1 MNIMENNNIEA
12 TGLPAG
18 TDPSTVKS
26 LDADGL
32 NKLVAELAKA
42 MSPGLNAAAEKAVAE
57 RMKAFTSQPPPGVI
71 AKNGAAT
78 ERETDSLASEYFR
91 HKLVPGY
98 TAKGRSNLEEIE
110 RALAAKATPDFMA
123 KVGLTGSDTNSGAEL
138 VATQYVRELVAA
150 IPNIAPF
157 RDYVHVH
164 AMTDDTVQIPQMTTA
179 PSAGRKGQN
188 VTGSATTIA
197 TAKKSL
203 VATTQIAITPQISL
217 ELAADDR
224 SNFMAQMALWLGRA
238 NAQAD
243 TRDFTIGDGTGE
255 PQGIINV
262 TGRDI
267 GMVSTTLTYDD
278 IVNLI
283 HGVGQQYRSLPKVAF
298 AFNNSGIAKV
308 RKIKD
313 DNGRPIL
320 VEGTGPG
327 LPARIFGYPVLELPD
342 LPGDGS
348 NATNETSGYFGCWEL
363 FYWWGD
369 RQLLQIAS
377 DVSGPNF
384 LANSMQL
391 RSTTRSDGRIV
402 LTDAIVRIVGVK

>member
-1 MNIMENNNIEA
+1 MNPMPTENLEA

-18 TDPSTVKS
+18 TDPSIVKS
-26 LDADGL
+26 LDTDGL
-32 NKLVAELAKA
+32 NRLVGEIAKA
-42 MSPGLNAAAEKAVAE
+42 LSPGLNAAVQKTVDE
-57 RMKAFTSQPPPGVI
+57 RMKAFTVQPPPGQL
-71 AKNGAAT
+71 AKVGAVT
-78 ERETDSLASEYFR
+78 QMQKDSLASEYFR

-98 TAKGRSNLEEIE
+98 TSKNRSNPDEVEK
-110 RALAAKATPDFMA
+110 ALAALATPEMIA
-123 KVGLTGSDTNSGAEL
+123 KVGLTGSGTLSGAEL
-138 VATQYVRELVAA
+138 VATSYVRELVAA

-157 RDYVHVH
+157 RDFVHVH
-164 AMTDDTVQIPQMTTA
+164 TMTDDTVQIPEMSTA
-179 PSAGRKGQN
+179 PTAGRKGQN

-197 TAKKSL
+197 TAKKTL

-224 SNFMAQMALWLGRA
+224 TNFLAQMALWLGRA

-243 TRDFTIGDGTGE
+243 CRDFTIGDGSGE

-267 GMVSTTLTYDD
+267 GMVDTTLTYDD
-278 IVNLI
+278 IVNMI
-283 HGVGQQYRSLPKVAF
+283 GGVGQQYRSLPKVGF
-298 AFNNSGIAKV
+298 AWNNAGISKV

-320 VEGTGPG
+320 VDGTAPG
-327 LPARIFGYPVLELPD
+327 LPRTIFGYPVLELPD

-369 RQLLQIAS
+369 RQMLEIAS
-377 DVSGPNF
+377 DVSGTNF

-402 LTDAIVRIVGVK
+402 LSEAIVRIVGVK